1 MLELIIFIIILIVA
15 LITLKFILGINIK
28 KVKEIA
34 DRKDLD
40 DLTKNLPNTETI
52 TKQLLEKLNNTNVK
66 VKKATDDKT
75 QTSLYLVVNNTILL
89 GNMENKYARVQTIA
103 HECLHSIQNKK
114 MLWFNFIYSNIYIL
128 YFYISIVFVLLRVFD
143 NVTMQLLIILFLGF
157 IQYVVRAYLEN
168 DAMTKSFYLAK
179 EYLEEMNFTKEKTE
193 MLVDAYDKINKQAIP
208 ITNYQLFVQIIKR
221 CLIYAIVT
229 LIYYHISFIW

>member
-1 MLELIIFIIILIVA
+1 MLGLIIFIMILIVA

-179 EYLEEMNFTKEKTE
+179 EYLEEMNFTKEKIE

-229 LIYYHISFIW
+229 LIYYNISFIW